1 MYCLFNVKSAYHVTF
16 YLDFFL
22 HRLNGPA
29 IRFLPEI
36 FLLPKC
42 SSSCTKRPKTKYPQS
57 KHPRNIKHS
66 QPTKQT
72 FSQHKHLEIE
82 TGSPSGRPLNCWWEF
97 RDLSLTVGVPSDYYL
112 EKNYLTFQTIFQ
124 TA

>member
-1 MYCLFNVKSAYHVTF
+1 MYCLFNVKSAYHVIV

-57 KHPRNIKHS
+57 KHPWNIKHS

-82 TGSPSGRPLNCWWEF
+82 TGSPSGRPLNCLWEF
-97 RDLSLTVGVPSDYYL
+97 RNTVGVGVPSDYYL